1 MDLSNP
7 QIIQYAY
14 ILVFIGIFY
23 FFLIRPQQKQAKN
36 KKLLI
41 DSLNVKDKIVTIGGI
56 YGTIMKVKE
65 NSIVLKIAE
74 KVEIEILK
82 SSVGFKQNYP
92 E

>member
-23 FFLIRPQQKQAKN
+23 FFLIRPQQKQAKK

-41 DSLNVKDKIVTIGGI
+41 ESLNVKEKVVTIGGI
-56 YGTIMKVKE
+56 YGTIMKVKD
-65 NSIVLKIAE
+65 NSVILKIAE

-82 SSVGFKQNYP
+82 SSVGFKQN
-92 E
+92 ESE